1 MQQRKRAAKLR
12 NAMTNTCKHKP
23 RAIFL
28 RAAALSLV
36 AASALLGADDIHLE
50 PRVQA
55 MPQIKA
61 APYTKLA
68 DGSALTVDD
77 EYAHITTD
85 NGQTWLEPIPLFTE
99 GQDLK
104 VSNERVLTRTRDG
117 VVILAFM
124 NLNSRDWG
132 WDDAKNAPDRKV
144 RLDVWTIRSLDEG
157 RTWRDA
163 QLIQEGYCGAVRDI
177 LQTSSG
183 RVVVVA
189 QDLLYNPGRHAT
201 KTYSS
206 DDDGKTWKVSNTIDL
221 GGRGHHDGAIEA
233 TIVERRDHSLWMLLR
248 TNFDYFWEAFSNDQG
263 QYWREMRPTTI
274 DASSSPAYMTR
285 LESGRLVMTWN
296 RLYLEGKTA
305 TRRRGGSLSESMA
318 SWERSELSIAFSDDD
333 GASWTSPVVIAR
345 HQDASKRVSYPWIF
359 ERRPGELWVTTMQ
372 GALQCRLFEK
382 DFVK

>member
-1 MQQRKRAAKLR
+1 MMSLTYKHELRTRLLRLATVGLMLTSTLAA
-12 NAMTNTCKHKP
+12 
-23 RAIFL
+23 
-28 RAAALSLV
+28 
-36 AASALLGADDIHLE
+36 ADDIRLARH
-50 PRVQA
+50 VQG

-77 EYAHITTD
+77 KFAHITPD
-85 NGQTWLEPIPLFTE
+85 DGQTWLKPIPLFTE

-104 VSNERVLTRTRDG
+104 VSNERVLTRTRGG

-124 NLNSRDWG
+124 NLYSRDWG
-132 WDDAKNAPDRKV
+132 WDDEKNAPDREV

-157 RTWRDA
+157 RSWQDA
-163 QLIQEGYCGAVRDI
+163 QRIQKGYCGAVRDI

-233 TIVERRDHSLWMLLR
+233 TIVERRDHRVWMLLR
-248 TNFDYFWEAFSNDQG
+248 TNLDYFWEAFSDDQG
-263 QYWREMRPTTI
+263 RYWRELRPTSI
-274 DASSSPAYMTR
+274 DASSSPAFMTR

-296 RLYLEGKTA
+296 RLYLEDKTTTA
-305 TRRRGGSLSESMA
+305 RRGGSRSETMA

-333 GASWTSPVVIAR
+333 GASWTKPVVIAR
-345 HQDASKRVSYPWIF
+345 HSDAGKRVSYPWVF
-359 ERRPGELWVTTMQ
+359 ERRPGELWITTMQ
-372 GALQCRLFEK
+372 GALKCRLFEK
-382 DFVK
+382 DFVN

>member
-1 MQQRKRAAKLR
+1 MTNSSERKLR
-12 NAMTNTCKHKP
+12 ARFARIAVCGLIVT
-23 RAIFL
+23 AVSF
-28 RAAALSLV
+28 A
-36 AASALLGADDIHLE
+36 ADDIHLE
-50 PRVQA
+50 ARVQA

-61 APYTKLA
+61 APYTKLG

-77 EYAHITTD
+77 QFAHITPD
-85 NGQTWLEPIPLFTE
+85 NGETWLKPIPLFTE

-124 NLNSRDWG
+124 NLNSRNWG

-163 QLIQEGYCGAVRDI
+163 RLIQEGYCGAVRDI

-189 QDLLYNPGRHAT
+189 QDLLYDPGRHAT

-206 DDDGKTWKVSNTIDL
+206 DDDGKTWKVSNTLDL

-233 TIVERRDHSLWMLLR
+233 TIVERRDRSVWMLIR
-248 TNFDYFWEAFSNDQG
+248 TNLDYFWEAISNDQG

-274 DASSSPAYMTR
+274 DASSSPAALKR

-296 RLYLEGKTA
+296 RLYLEGKTS
-305 TRRRGGSLSESMA
+305 TQRRGGSLSETPA

-333 GASWTSPVVIAR
+333 GATWTSPVVIAR

-359 ERRPGELWVTTMQ
+359 EPRPGELWITTMQ
-372 GALQCRLFEK
+372 GALRCRLFEK